1 MQPFRWLAI
10 RLEFVG
16 ALVILIASS
25 LAMTALV
32 TTGVDAG
39 LVGLVLS
46 YALNATSS
54 LVRRLSDIRRP
65 RNS

>member
-1 MQPFRWLAI
+1 MNRWLSV

-16 ALVILIASS
+16 AVIILIVAF
-25 LAMTALV
+25 LAMSALV

-46 YALNATSS
+46 YALNITSA
-54 LVRRLSDIRRP
+54 LVSESGLQWITC
-65 RNS
+65 